1 MKVLVANLGS
11 TSFKYRLYDMAGEE
25 QLARGGVERI
35 GSAES
40 PCFVEIGGKK
50 QELKASVPDH
60 AVAVKQCLA
69 QLTNPASGCLK
80 DASEVAAIGFKAVHG
95 GGISGVQ
102 RVTPEVLAAME
113 EMSQVAPAHNPPY
126 IKAMRLLAEK
136 LPQIPL
142 VAAFETGFHATV
154 PDRLRFYP
162 APHEWGE
169 KLHIK
174 RWGFHGAS
182 HRYIALR
189 TAQILGRSD
198 ARIISCHLGGSNSLC
213 AIKAGN
219 SVATTMGMS
228 PQSGL
233 PHNNRVGDFD
243 PFAIPLI
250 MRAEGKTLE
259 QVLDT
264 LAEKSGLLGLSGVSG
279 DIRDLEEAAAKG
291 HARARL
297 ALDVFAAE
305 IRRHL
310 GGLFF
315 ELGGAEAIV
324 FTGGIGEN
332 GSNIRTAVCTGLESI
347 GIVLDPAKNASAK
360 GECRISAEG
369 SRTQLWIV
377 PTNEE
382 LIVARQT
389 MECLEKKGM

>member
-1 MKVLVANLGS
+1 MKILVANLGS
-11 TSFKYRLYDMAGEE
+11 TSFKYRLFDMAGER

-35 GSAES
+35 GSPES
-40 PCFVEIGGKK
+40 PCFVEIGGKR
-50 QELKASVPDH
+50 QELTTPVPDH

-69 QLTNPASGCLK
+69 QLTDPARGCLK

-95 GGISGVQ
+95 GSISGVQ

-113 EMSQVAPAHNPPY
+113 EMSLVAPAHNPPY
-126 IKAMRLLAEK
+126 IQAMRLLAEK

-162 APHEWGE
+162 APYEWGE

-189 TAQILGRSD
+189 TAQILGRED

-213 AIKAGN
+213 AIKNGK

-264 LAEKSGLLGLSGVSG
+264 LAEKSGLLGLSGISG

-291 HARARL
+291 HARAQL
-297 ALDVFAAE
+297 ALDVFSSE

-315 ELGGAEAIV
+315 ELGGADAIV

-332 GSNIRTAVCTGLESI
+332 GVKVRSAVCAGLHEI
-347 GIVLDPAKNASAK
+347 GILLDPARNASAK
-360 GECRISAEG
+360 GECRISRDD
-369 SRTQLWIV
+369 SRIQLWIV

-389 MECLEKKGM
+389 KECLEQRGM